1 MRMKERERERER
13 ERLVL
18 FIMKILYDH
27 YGKFVTHGETKVRQ
41 SCIILTLKDDD
52 ELLKFEIF

>member
-1 MRMKERERERER
+1 
-13 ERLVL
+13 
-18 FIMKILYDH
+18 MKILYDH